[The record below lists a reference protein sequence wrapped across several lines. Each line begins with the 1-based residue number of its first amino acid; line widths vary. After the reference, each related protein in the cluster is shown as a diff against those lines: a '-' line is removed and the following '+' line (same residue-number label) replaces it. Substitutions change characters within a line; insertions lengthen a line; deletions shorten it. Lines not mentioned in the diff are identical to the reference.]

1 MGLFSFMV
9 KVGITA
15 YAIDWVHKTYHGG
28 QSNFFNHYKH
38 MSIEDTA
45 SSVINSAEEATP
57 KVRRWLHDACQR
69 RKENR
74 RNRFE
79 SINNTPDV
87 TSTNLENGRVSLEI
101 DVPGFNKEDVLLSVN
116 EHESVVILKGK
127 LDGDGTRGKRERS
140 VDARIALPKNADL
153 SDLKAKLEN
162 GVLRVDV
169 GKREFEGKRVQIE

>member
-15 YAIDWVHKTYHGG
+15 YAIDWVHKAYHGG
-28 QSNFFNHYKH
+28 QSSFFNHRT

-45 SSVINSAEEATP
+45 SSVITSAEEATP
-57 KVRRWLHDACQR
+57 TVRRWLHDACQR
-69 RKENR
+69 HRENR
-74 RNRFE
+74 
-79 SINNTPDV
+79 SIFASSPDV
-87 TSTNLENGRVSLEI
+87 TSATLANGRVSLEI

-116 EHESVVILKGK
+116 EHESVVILKGI
-127 LDGDGTRGKRERS
+127 LDGDATRGKRERS
-140 VDARIALPKNADL
+140 VDARIPLPKNADV
-153 SDLKAKLEN
+153 SDLRAKMEN

>member
-15 YAIDWVHKTYHGG
+15 YAIDWVHKAYHGS
-28 QSNFFNHYKH
+28 QSNFFNHYRT
-38 MSIEDTA
+38 MSIEDSA
-45 SSVINSAEEATP
+45 SSVIASAEEATP
-57 KVRRWLHDACQR
+57 TVRRWLHNACQR
-69 RKENR
+69 HHETR

-79 SINNTPDV
+79 NFTNGDV
-87 TSTNLENGRVSLEI
+87 TSTNLANGRVSLEI

-127 LDGDGTRGKRERS
+127 LDADGARGKRERS
-140 VDARIALPKNADL
+140 VDARIPLPKNADL
-153 SDLKAKLEN
+153 SDLKAKMEN